1 MSSKLS
7 KRRFIMFAFLC
18 QMKYDLGSS
27 ISSKKSSDKKVN
39 NFLEEAG
46 GGLPLILVDYVSIVT
61 KPFEGFYPIRPYM
74 ADIDLE
80 LKTF

>member
-1 MSSKLS
+1 
-7 KRRFIMFAFLC
+7 MFASHFC
-18 QMKYDLGSS
+18 FCVKWNMYDLGSS

-46 GGLPLILVDYVSIVT
+46 GGLPLILVDFVSIVT
-61 KPFEGFYPIRPYM
+61 IPFEWFYPIRPYM

-80 LKTF
+80 LKTFWIFYY